1 MISLRNLLD
10 ELSGSVAA
18 AAAMAPDEYDPGSY
32 ITYEFNMAEIRELW
46 AAARPKIRRDLN
58 QANVLDGKLNSMLS
72 AFEAGDKKLGRK
84 IAWDIYNS
92 KPEKLK

>member
-1 MISLRNLLD
+1 MSLRKNLDDLA
-10 ELSGSVAA
+10 GAVGA

-32 ITYEFNMAEIRELW
+32 ITYEFNMAEIRKLW

-58 QANVLDGKLNSMLS
+58 QATVLDGKLNSMLS